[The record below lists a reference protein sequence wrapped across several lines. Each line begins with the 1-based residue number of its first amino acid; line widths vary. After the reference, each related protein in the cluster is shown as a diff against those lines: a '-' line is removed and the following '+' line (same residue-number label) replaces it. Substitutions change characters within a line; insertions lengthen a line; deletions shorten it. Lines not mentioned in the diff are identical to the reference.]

1 MSPDE
6 NRETLERTIAATF
19 AGDVDGSTAA
29 MADDAVVEWPQS
41 GERIVGRQAC
51 SLVYKNYPGG
61 SPSYELRRISGSG
74 DLFVVEAVGR
84 YGSDTTYLTS
94 IIEFRDGQIVKQ
106 TDYFGSP
113 FEAPAWRSQW
123 VERMESV

>member
-1 MSPDE
+1 MTQDE
-6 NRETLERTIAATF
+6 NRATLERTIAAML
-19 AGDVDGSTAA
+19 AGDVDGSTAS

-61 SPSYELRRISGSG
+61 SPLYEVRRISGSG
-74 DLFVVEAVGR
+74 DLFVVEAVGQ
-84 YGSDTTYLTS
+84 YGSDTSYMTS
-94 IIEFRDGQIVKQ
+94 IIEFRNGKIVKQ
-106 TDYFGSP
+106 TDYFASP

>member
-1 MSPDE
+1 MTQDE
-6 NRETLERTIAATF
+6 NRATLERTIAAMF
-19 AGDVDGSTAA
+19 AGDIDGSTAA

-74 DLFVVEAVGR
+74 DLFVVEAVGQ
-84 YGSDTTYLTS
+84 YGADTSHMTS
-94 IIEFRDGQIVKQ
+94 IVEFRDGKIVKQ
-106 TDYFGSP
+106 TDYFASP

-123 VERMESV
+123 VERMERV

>member
-1 MSPDE
+1 MSQDE
-6 NRETLERTIAATF
+6 NRATLERTIAAMF

-74 DLFVVEAVGR
+74 DLFVVEAVGQ

-94 IIEFRDGQIVKQ
+94 IIEFRDGRIAKQ
-106 TDYFGSP
+106 TDYFASP